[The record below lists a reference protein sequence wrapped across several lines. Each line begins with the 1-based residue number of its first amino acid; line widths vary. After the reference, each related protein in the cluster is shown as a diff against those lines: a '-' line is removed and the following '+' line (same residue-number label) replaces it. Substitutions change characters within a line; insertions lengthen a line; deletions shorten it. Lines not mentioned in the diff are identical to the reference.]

1 MPMAADPTVELE
13 PRQSANDT
21 LGDLLY
27 SDPTKHRI
35 SETEWIAVVQAIAAQ
50 DARAMR
56 ILYERTHRLVF
67 TLSLRITSSR
77 ETAEEVMLDVFH
89 DVWRRAGEY
98 DAAGGTVIGWIL
110 IQARSRALDRLRHD
124 RRQKRVNPF
133 PEDPLA
139 SQPGSD
145 TNSAVEQRDRFR
157 QLRSAIGTLTAE
169 ERSAIEAAYLSEMTH
184 VEVAARL
191 NQPLGTIKTRIRSGI
206 QKLRR
211 MMDADWVES

>member
-1 MPMAADPTVELE
+1 MAADPTVELE
-13 PRQSANDT
+13 PRQSANGT
-21 LGDLLY
+21 LGALLY
-27 SDPTKHRI
+27 SDPTKHRV
-35 SETEWIAVVQAIAAQ
+35 SESEWIVVVRAIAAQ

-67 TLSLRITSSR
+67 TLSLRITCCR

-124 RRQKRVNPF
+124 KRQKRVNPF
-133 PEDPLA
+133 PDDPLA
-139 SQPGSD
+139 SQPASD
-145 TNSAVEQRDRFR
+145 SNSAVEQRDRFR
-157 QLRSAIGTLTAE
+157 QLRSAIGTLSAE
-169 ERSAIEAAYLSEMTH
+169 ERSAIEAAYLSEMSH